1 MTLHTA
7 LAALAVPITVAMGAA
22 PAHAQAWVPAQG
34 DGAVSVLF
42 QDIVVKNHFFGTTP
56 EDFGRIRAETMVLD
70 VTYGVTDR
78 IAVSVSL
85 PVVASKYSGDAPHPQ
100 PLYPGVNPLDDGGY
114 HTTFQD
120 FRFNVRY
127 NILKKRG
134 LALTPFV
141 GSIVPSH
148 NYAIFAH
155 AAPGRD
161 LNEVNFGVSA
171 AKVFESRVPGVFVQA
186 TYSYG
191 IAQQVLD
198 ISHNHSNLNLE
209 LGYFV
214 TPKLRVIGLSS
225 GQITHGGIDDSFALG
240 FDPVL
245 FPVHDQISRDN
256 FLDLGGGLTYAL
268 SEKIDLFGSLIH
280 ALAATQRN
288 AHQVDR
294 GLTVGLSWSFSTGRA
309 HDRAIASAEGSLAR
323 CVCEKGT
330 K

>member
-1 MTLHTA
+1 MTLRSA
-7 LAALAVPITVAMGAA
+7 FAALAVPITLAVFAA
-22 PAHAQAWVPAQG
+22 PARAQAWLPAQG
-34 DGAVSVLF
+34 EGSVSLLF
-42 QDIVVKNHFFGTTP
+42 QDVLAKNHYFGTTP
-56 EDFGRIRAETMVLD
+56 EDLGRIRAETPVLD
-70 VTYGVTDR
+70 VTYGVTDK

-85 PVVASKYSGDAPHPQ
+85 PVVTSKYTGDAPHPQ
-100 PLYPGVNPLDDGGY
+100 PLYPGVNRLDDGRY
-114 HTTFQD
+114 HTTVQD

-148 NYAIFAH
+148 HYEIFAH

-161 LNEVNFGVSA
+161 LNELSFGLSA
-171 AKVFESRVPGVFVQA
+171 AKVFESHVPGVFVQA

-198 ISHNHSNLNLE
+198 IPHNHSNLNLE

-240 FDPVL
+240 LDPVL
-245 FPVHDQISRDN
+245 FPVHDQISRDD
-256 FLDLGGGLTYAL
+256 FLDLGGGITYAL
-268 SEKIDLFGSLIH
+268 SEKVDVFGSMIH
-280 ALAATQRN
+280 ALGAAQRN
-288 AHQVDR
+288 AHQLDR
-294 GLTVGLSWSFSTGRA
+294 GLTVGLSWSFSTRRA
-309 HDRAIASAEGSLAR
+309 NDRAIASAEGSLAK

>member
-1 MTLHTA
+1 MTLRSA
-7 LAALAVPITVAMGAA
+7 LAALAVPIAVAMFAA
-22 PAHAQAWVPAQG
+22 PARAQAWLPAQG
-34 DGAVSVLF
+34 EGAVAVLF
-42 QDIVVKNHFFGTTP
+42 QDTLVKNHYFGTTP
-56 EDFGRIRAETMVLD
+56 EDFGRIRSETMVLD
-70 VTYGVTDR
+70 VTYGVTDT
-78 IAVSVSL
+78 IAVSMSL
-85 PVVASKYSGDAPHPQ
+85 PVVASMYAGDAPHPQ
-100 PLYPGVNPLDDGGY
+100 PLYPGVNPLDNGSY
-114 HTTFQD
+114 HATVQD

-148 NYAIFAH
+148 NYEIFAH

-161 LNEVNFGVSA
+161 LHELSFGLSA
-171 AKVFESRVPGVFVQA
+171 AKLFESRVPGVFVQA
-186 TYSYG
+186 TYAYG

-209 LGYFV
+209 LGYFI
-214 TPKLRVIGLSS
+214 TPKLRVIGLGS
-225 GQITHGGIDDSFALG
+225 GQITHGGIDDSLQGG

-256 FLDLGGGLTYAL
+256 FLDVGGGLSYAL
-268 SEKIDLFGSLIH
+268 SEKVDVFGSMIH
-280 ALAATQRN
+280 ALAAAQRN

-294 GLTVGLSWSFSTGRA
+294 GLTVGLSWGFSTHRA
-309 HDRAIASAEGSLAR
+309 NDRAIASASGSLAR